1 MAKKEKAK
9 DEPTLFDRIKS
20 EVEYEEAKH
29 CKSILEIL
37 SLGGTV
43 IDFLIKHGISKQ
55 RMVSWQMK
63 HNLFRE
69 CFMLGRD
76 IGKQRWMR
84 EGQTNIDNKE
94 FNYKVWEAW
103 GRQNYGGIDK
113 ISLFIDPTTSPFQ
126 QYQQILYQ
134 STCGDF
140 TSSEIKQIMESIN
153 IGIRAY
159 ETCEL
164 EGQIKEL
171 QEGLEKMEQREIE
184 SQIQNQGYAETN
196 KITLDS

>member
-1 MAKKEKAK
+1 METQKS
-9 DEPTLFDRIKS
+9 LFERIRS
-20 EVEYEEAKH
+20 SVEYDEEVH
-29 CKSILEIL
+29 CKSILDIL
-37 SLGGTV
+37 SMGGTV
-43 IDFLIKHGISKQ
+43 TNFLVLHGISKQ

-76 IGKQRWMR
+76 MGKQKWLA
-84 EGQTNIDNKE
+84 EGQQNLDNRD
-94 FNYKVWEAW
+94 FNFKVWELF

-113 ISLFIDPTTSPFQ
+113 ISLFIDPQTTPFQ

-164 EGQIKEL
+164 EDQIKEL
-171 QEGLEKMEQREIE
+171 QAGLQKMEERELE
-184 SQIQNQGYAETN
+184 YQIANTTSTETH
-196 KITLDS
+196 KATLDS